1 MTHTTMAHRTST
13 LERTYG
19 ASPAR
24 VFRAWE
30 DPEVRRIWG
39 SPSDEVQI
47 RNEAADFRVGGEDVQ
62 VCMVGDEAVAR
73 VVGRYLDIVPE
84 ARIVYSE
91 AISEGDT
98 LLGVSQVS
106 AEFIAAGSGTRLV
119 LTLQTVAV
127 DGSDLL
133 DGVAE
138 GWTSALDRLG
148 RQFVSA

>member
-1 MTHTTMAHRTST
+1 MTHTTMEHRTST
-13 LERTYG
+13 LERTYA

-24 VFRAWE
+24 VFHAWE
-30 DPEVRRIWG
+30 NPDLRRLWG
-39 SPSDEVQI
+39 SPSDAVEI

-62 VCMVGDEAVAR
+62 LCMVEGVAVAR

-91 AISEGDT
+91 AISAGET
-98 LLGVSQVS
+98 LLGVSLVS
-106 AEFIAAGSGTRLV
+106 AEFIAAGNGTRMV

-133 DGVAE
+133 GGVLE
-138 GWTSALDRLG
+138 GWTNALDRLG
-148 RQFVSA
+148 ASFADA